1 MSTLLAGR
9 HVEPLE
15 EGSRIGRYV
24 LIRDVA
30 GVLHAI
36 SPLSVAAV
44 CEDDGGALL
53 LLPGGR
59 LVQVSQGLATVL
71 AWLDVR
77 G

>member
-1 MSTLLAGR
+1 VSTIAAR
-9 HVEPLE
+9 HYAESLE
-15 EGSRIGRYV
+15 EGSRVGRYV
-24 LIRDVA
+24 LLRDTA

-36 SPLSVAAV
+36 SPLSVAAL
-44 CEDDGGALL
+44 CQDDAGTLL

-71 AWLDVR
+71 SWFDVR